1 MNSETARRF
10 YTAFASRNAAE
21 MKNCYHKE
29 VVFNDPVFHNLN
41 YDKVC
46 AMWEMLL
53 SRSKSLKVE
62 FEVLKDE
69 GDTVVV
75 KWIATY
81 PFSKTGRVVENHI
94 TATLQFRDGLIYRH
108 TDVFDFPRWS
118 RMALGTTGVL
128 FGRFGFL
135 RKKVSATAME
145 SLTQFMNK
153 QQA

>member
-1 MNSETARRF
+1 MHAETARRF

-21 MKNCYHKE
+21 MKNCYHKD

-53 SRSKSLKVE
+53 SRSKALTLT
-62 FEVLKDE
+62 FEVLTEE

-108 TDVFDFPRWS
+108 NDVFDFPRWS

-135 RKKVSATAME
+135 RKKVSVTAMNGLE
-145 SLTQFMNK
+145 QFMKK
-153 QQA
+153 QAG